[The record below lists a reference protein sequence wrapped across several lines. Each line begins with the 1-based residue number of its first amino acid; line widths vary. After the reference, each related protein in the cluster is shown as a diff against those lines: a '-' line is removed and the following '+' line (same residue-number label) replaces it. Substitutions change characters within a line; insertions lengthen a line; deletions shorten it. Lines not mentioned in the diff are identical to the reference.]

1 MLDTTLSDQQLIDTF
16 LPQILENEAKGVLQ
30 DLLAQPTLA
39 MQFLFFSEKA
49 TRKAIKHVVGIFDEC
64 YRAGQLKVAMSHENG
79 CLYGYALL
87 FVHPDPNV
95 PRYCHKIFV
104 FPDFRG
110 HGIGSQ
116 ILNALIDDPRDTA
129 LLCGYDLIDFYE
141 NAGLEQKGAFAAPG
155 KQQGFALTQG
165 MYADLVVMG
174 TRGASVAAGVFML
187 NDDDVKAL
195 LACA

>member
-1 MLDTTLSDQQLIDTF
+1 MPDTTFSDQQLIDTF

-30 DLLAQPTLA
+30 DLLAQPILA
-39 MQFLFFSEKA
+39 MQFLFFSEEA
-49 TRKAIKHVVGIFDEC
+49 TQKAIKHVAGIFDEC
-64 YRAGQLKVAMSHENG
+64 YRSGHLKVAMSHENA

-104 FPDFRG
+104 FPEFRG

-116 ILNALIDDPRDTA
+116 ILSALIEDPRDTS

-141 NAGLEQKGAFAAPG
+141 NAGLEQKGAFTAPG

-174 TRGASVAAGVFML
+174 TRGANVAAGVFML

-195 LACA
+195 LAYA

>member
-1 MLDTTLSDQQLIDTF
+1 MQDPHPSDQQLIDTI

-39 MQFLFFSEKA
+39 MQFLFFSEEA
-49 TRKAIKHVVGIFDEC
+49 TRKAIKHVVGIFAEC
-64 YRAGQLKVAMSHENG
+64 YRAGHLKVAMSHENG

-104 FPDFRG
+104 FPDYRG

-116 ILNALIDDPRDTA
+116 ILNALIEDPSDTA
-129 LLCGYDLIDFYE
+129 LLCGYDLIEFYE
-141 NAGLEQKGAFAAPG
+141 NAGLEQKGVFTAPG

-187 NDDDVKAL
+187 NDDDVEAL
-195 LACA
+195 LAYA

>member
-1 MLDTTLSDQQLIDTF
+1 M
-16 LPQILENEAKGVLQ
+16 
-30 DLLAQPTLA
+30 
-39 MQFLFFSEKA
+39 
-49 TRKAIKHVVGIFDEC
+49 R
-64 YRAGQLKVAMSHENG
+64 
-79 CLYGYALL
+79 
-87 FVHPDPNV
+87 
-95 PRYCHKIFV
+95 
-104 FPDFRG
+104 
-110 HGIGSQ
+110 
-116 ILNALIDDPRDTA
+116 IDDTRDTN

-174 TRGASVAAGVFML
+174 TPGASVAAGVFML

>member
-1 MLDTTLSDQQLIDTF
+1 MTNSHSGRYARRSTL
-16 LPQILENEAKGVLQ
+16 
-30 DLLAQPTLA
+30 
-39 MQFLFFSEKA
+39 
-49 TRKAIKHVVGIFDEC
+49 
-64 YRAGQLKVAMSHENG
+64 GQLVSPM
-79 CLYGYALL
+79 
-87 FVHPDPNV
+87 
-95 PRYCHKIFV
+95 R
-104 FPDFRG
+104 
-110 HGIGSQ
+110 
-116 ILNALIDDPRDTA
+116 IDDTRDTN

-174 TRGASVAAGVFML
+174 TPGASVAAGVFML